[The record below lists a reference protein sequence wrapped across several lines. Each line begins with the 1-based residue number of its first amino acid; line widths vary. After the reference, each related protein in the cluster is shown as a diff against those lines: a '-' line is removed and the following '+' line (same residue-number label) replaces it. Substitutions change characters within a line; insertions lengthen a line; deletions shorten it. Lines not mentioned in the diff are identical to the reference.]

1 MAYADIPRLTA
12 SITLTSPNLT
22 NDSLALTSTNQ
33 LNKAG
38 TSTPLDQTTGVGR
51 RTYTSSSI
59 ATLFAASAYTDD
71 KAHKIYVRNASRTA
85 TEYVLVTVG
94 SQAVGRLYAGDW
106 TLVPWDGTAD
116 FKVTPSV
123 ATAVTLEYLLLSE
136 V

>member
-85 TEYVLVTVG
+85 TEY
-94 SQAVGRLYAGDW
+94 
-106 TLVPWDGTAD
+106 GTAD